1 MLMKIHVEFNSI
13 AEMVSFSKFAGN
25 DLVQVPPSKKEQE
38 QLAWYKDAYERTE
51 ANLNRA
57 FERLRNLYDNPKIK
71 AIIDDAEIA
80 KNAKRYDQREK
91 EKAEAIENN
100 LELGARALNCLKA
113 ENIFTLK
120 DLLRKTENELMKI
133 PNMGKLTLKQI
144 KDALV
149 SKKLKLKRP
158 PKGN

>member
-1 MLMKIHVEFNSI
+1 MKIHVEFNSI

-38 QLAWYKDAYERTE
+38 QLTWYKNAYERTE

-57 FERLRNLYDNPKIK
+57 FERLRELYDNPKIK
-71 AIIDDAEIA
+71 TIIDQTEIA

-91 EKAEAIENN
+91 EKAEAVENN

-120 DLLRKTENELMKI
+120 DLLSKTENELMKI
-133 PNMGKLTLKQI
+133 PNMGKLTLKEI
-144 KDALV
+144 KDALA

>member
-1 MLMKIHVEFNSI
+1 MKIHVEFNSI

-57 FERLRNLYDNPKIK
+57 FERLKNLYDNPKIK

-120 DLLRKTENELMKI
+120 DLLSKTENELMKI

-144 KDALV
+144 KDALA
-149 SKKLKLKRP
+149 SKKLKLKRS

>member
-1 MLMKIHVEFNSI
+1 MKIHVEFNSI

-91 EKAEAIENN
+91 EKAEAVENN

-120 DLLRKTENELMKI
+120 DLLGKTENELMKI

-144 KDALV
+144 KDALA
-149 SKKLKLKRP
+149 SKNLKLKRP

>member
-1 MLMKIHVEFNSI
+1 MKIHVEFNSI

-38 QLAWYKDAYERTE
+38 QLAWYKNAYERTE

-91 EKAEAIENN
+91 EKAEAVENN

-120 DLLRKTENELMKI
+120 DLLGKTENELMKI

-144 KDALV
+144 KDALA
-149 SKKLKLKRP
+149 SKNLKLKRP

>member
-1 MLMKIHVEFNSI
+1 MKIHVEFNSI

-38 QLAWYKDAYERTE
+38 QLTWYKNAYERTE

-57 FERLRNLYDNPKIK
+57 FERLRELYDNPKIK
-71 AIIDDAEIA
+71 TIIDQTEIA

-91 EKAEAIENN
+91 EKAEAVENN

-120 DLLRKTENELMKI
+120 DLLSKTENELMKI
-133 PNMGKLTLKQI
+133 HNMGNLTLK
-144 KDALV
+144 
-149 SKKLKLKRP
+149 
-158 PKGN
+158 

>member
-1 MLMKIHVEFNSI
+1 MKIHVEFNSI

-38 QLAWYKDAYERTE
+38 QLTWYKNAYERTE

-57 FERLRNLYDNPKIK
+57 FERLRELYDNPKIK
-71 AIIDDAEIA
+71 TIIDQTEIA

-91 EKAEAIENN
+91 EKAEAVENN

-120 DLLRKTENELMKI
+120 DLLGKTENELMKI
-133 PNMGKLTLKQI
+133 PNMGKLTLKEI
-144 KDALV
+144 KDALA
-149 SKKLKLKRP
+149 SKKLKLKQP
-158 PKGN
+158 PKAKK

>member
-1 MLMKIHVEFNSI
+1 MKIHVEFNSI
-13 AEMVSFSKFAGN
+13 AEMVHFGKFVGN
-25 DLVQVPPSKKEQE
+25 EAVQVPPSKKEEAQA
-38 QLAWYKDAYERTE
+38 LAYKSAYERTE
-51 ANLNRA
+51 ANLLRA
-57 FERLRNLYDNPKIK
+57 YERLKELNNNPKIK

-80 KNAKRYDQREK
+80 KNAKKYDQREK

-100 LELGARALNCLKA
+100 LDLGARALNCLKA

-120 DLLRKTENELMKI
+120 DLLSKTENELMKI

-144 KDALV
+144 KDTLA
-149 SKKLKLKRP
+149 SKKLKLKRS

>member
-38 QLAWYKDAYERTE
+38 QLTWYKNAYERTE

-57 FERLRNLYDNPKIK
+57 FERLRELYDNPKIK
-71 AIIDDAEIA
+71 TIIDQTEIA

-91 EKAEAIENN
+91 EKAEAVENN

-120 DLLRKTENELMKI
+120 DLLSKTENELMKI
-133 PNMGKLTLKQI
+133 HNMGNLTLK
-144 KDALV
+144 
-149 SKKLKLKRP
+149 
-158 PKGN
+158 

>member
-1 MLMKIHVEFNSI
+1 MKIHVEFNSI

-71 AIIDDAEIA
+71 AIIDAAEIA

-91 EKAEAIENN
+91 EKAEAVENN

-120 DLLRKTENELMKI
+120 DLLSKTENELMKI

-144 KDALV
+144 KDALA
-149 SKKLKLKRP
+149 SKNLKLKRP

>member
-1 MLMKIHVEFNSI
+1 MKIHVEFNSI

-120 DLLRKTENELMKI
+120 DLLSKTENELMKI

-144 KDALV
+144 KDALA
-149 SKKLKLKRP
+149 SKKLKLKRS

>member
-1 MLMKIHVEFNSI
+1 MKIHVEFNSI

-71 AIIDDAEIA
+71 AIIDDAERA
-80 KNAKRYDQREK
+80 KNLKTWVEKDK

-100 LELGARALNCLKA
+100 LDLGARALNCLKA

-120 DLLRKTENELMKI
+120 DLLSKTENELMKI

-144 KDALV
+144 KDALA
-149 SKKLKLKRP
+149 SKKLKLKRS